1 MNMIHRIARID
12 TPVSTT
18 RAAAPAGAAPI
29 RKGVRAHRQRMPLVD
44 VAIPGVAS
52 TPYTFPDA
60 PLPAGRSSLAGS
72 FVGDAAASAA
82 RSLRDLARA
91 DLEQRLADVKAQARR
106 IGNFRPEDEIE
117 LTRLL
122 IERENLEYRLDRI
135 SALGRPFASME
146 ERQ

>member
-60 PLPAGRSSLAGS
+60 PIPAGRSS
-72 FVGDAAASAA
+72 
-82 RSLRDLARA
+82 LARA